1 MIVGLN
7 FKFPADFDEGT
18 GLYVFQKENT
28 PQFTGLYRII
38 QVESRLENGQ
48 FTQVLN
54 MVRCNG
60 QQQVSSSIRKTI
72 EKDSIPIERIEKVYT
87 GGEAGTAG
95 SLGGETEIE

>member
-1 MIVGLN
+1 
-7 FKFPADFDEGT
+7 
-18 GLYVFQKENT
+18 
-28 PQFTGLYRII
+28 
-38 QVESRLENGQ
+38 
-48 FTQVLN
+48 